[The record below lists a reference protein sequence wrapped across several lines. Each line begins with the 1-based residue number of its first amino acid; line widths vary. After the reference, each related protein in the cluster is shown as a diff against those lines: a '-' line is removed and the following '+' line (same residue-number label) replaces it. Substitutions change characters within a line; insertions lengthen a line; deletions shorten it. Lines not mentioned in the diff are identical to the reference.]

1 VPGFPL
7 RCIIPRAGI
16 VNLVLALMSSSLE
29 SPASDNILECLSN
42 LRRKNVMKLKLSSF
56 IALVLIALLAGCS
69 TATKKG
75 TGADVVD
82 QSMGGAGGG
91 GVETSGAAGTS
102 SYAGAELTDPSS
114 PLSRRV
120 IYFEY
125 DSDAILP
132 EDQDLITAHATYL
145 NDHPQQ
151 MVTLEGNTDER
162 GSPEYNIGLGDRRA
176 QAVKR
181 AFELQGVPAQQI
193 TVVSYGEEKPAAEGH
208 SEAAYRLNRRVE
220 IVYVGN

>member
-1 VPGFPL
+1 
-7 RCIIPRAGI
+7 
-16 VNLVLALMSSSLE
+16 
-29 SPASDNILECLSN
+29 
-42 LRRKNVMKLKLSSF
+42 MKLKLNSL
-56 IALVLIALLAGCS
+56 IALALVALLAGCS
-69 TATKKG
+69 TATKKTG
-75 TGADVVD
+75 GADVED
-82 QSMGGAGGG
+82 HSMGGAV
-91 GVETSGAAGTS
+91 GVETSGAAGTT
-102 SYAGAELTDPSS
+102 SYAGASLTDPSS

-132 EDQDLITAHATYL
+132 EDQELITAHASYL
-145 NDHPQQ
+145 SAHPEQ
-151 MVTLEGNTDER
+151 MVTLEGHADER

-176 QAVKR
+176 QGVKR

-220 IVYVGN
+220 IVYVGY

>member
-1 VPGFPL
+1 MKL
-7 RCIIPRAGI
+7 QLNTLIA
-16 VNLVLALMSSSLE
+16 LAL
-29 SPASDNILECLSN
+29 
-42 LRRKNVMKLKLSSF
+42 V
-56 IALVLIALLAGCS
+56 ALLAGCS

-75 TGADVVD
+75 GGAEVED
-82 QSMGGAGGG
+82 QSMGGAGG
-91 GVETSGAAGTS
+91 VMTSGAAGTT
-102 SYAGAELTDPSS
+102 SYAGASLTDPNS

-125 DSDAILP
+125 DSDAIQP
-132 EDQDLITAHATYL
+132 DDQELITAHASYL
-145 NDHPQQ
+145 TAHPGQ
-151 MVTLEGNTDER
+151 MVTLEGHADER
-162 GSPEYNIGLGDRRA
+162 GSPEYNIGLGDRRG

-220 IVYVGN
+220 IVYVGI

>member
-1 VPGFPL
+1 MKL
-7 RCIIPRAGI
+7 
-16 VNLVLALMSSSLE
+16 NLNSLIALAL
-29 SPASDNILECLSN
+29 
-42 LRRKNVMKLKLSSF
+42 V
-56 IALVLIALLAGCS
+56 ALLAGCS
-69 TATKKG
+69 TAAKKG
-75 TGADVVD
+75 GGADVED
-82 QSMGGAGGG
+82 HSMGGAGG
-91 GVETSGAAGTS
+91 VESSGAAGTT
-102 SYAGAELTDPSS
+102 SYAGASLTDPSS

-132 EDQDLITAHATYL
+132 EDQDLITAHASYL
-145 NDHPQQ
+145 SAHPNQ

-181 AFELQGVPAQQI
+181 AFELQGVAGQQI

-220 IVYVGN
+220 IVYVGY

>member
-1 VPGFPL
+1 
-7 RCIIPRAGI
+7 
-16 VNLVLALMSSSLE
+16 
-29 SPASDNILECLSN
+29 
-42 LRRKNVMKLKLSSF
+42 MKLKLNGI
-56 IALVLIALLAGCS
+56 IALALVALLAGCS
-69 TATKKG
+69 TAAKKG
-75 TGADVVD
+75 GGADVED
-82 QSMGGAGGG
+82 HSMGAG

-102 SYAGAELTDPSS
+102 SYAGASLTDPSS

-120 IYFEY
+120 IYFDY
-125 DSDAILP
+125 DSDAIQSQ
-132 EDQDLITAHATYL
+132 DQELIAAHASYL
-145 NDHPQQ
+145 SAHPQQ

-181 AFELQGVPAQQI
+181 AFELQGVGAQQI

>member
-1 VPGFPL
+1 
-7 RCIIPRAGI
+7 
-16 VNLVLALMSSSLE
+16 MSFQTQE
-29 SPASDNILECLSN
+29 N
-42 LRRKNVMKLKLSSF
+42 KVMKLQLNRL
-56 IALVLIALLAGCS
+56 IALVLLALLAGCS

-75 TGADVVD
+75 GGAEVEDH
-82 QSMGGAGGG
+82 SMGGGAG
-91 GVETSGAAGTS
+91 GVETSGAYGTS
-102 SYAGAELTDPSS
+102 SYAGASLTDPSS

-125 DSDAILP
+125 DSDTILP
-132 EDQDLITAHATYL
+132 EDQELITAHASYL
-145 NDHPQQ
+145 TAHPQQ
-151 MVTLEGNTDER
+151 MVTLEGHADER
-162 GSPEYNIGLGDRRA
+162 GSPEYNIGLGDRRG

-181 AFELQGVPAQQI
+181 AFELQGVPSQQI

>member
-1 VPGFPL
+1 MFFQTQE
-7 RCIIPRAGI
+7 
-16 VNLVLALMSSSLE
+16 N
-29 SPASDNILECLSN
+29 
-42 LRRKNVMKLKLSSF
+42 KVMKLKLSSF
-56 IALVLIALLAGCS
+56 IALALVALLAGCS
-69 TATKKG
+69 TASKKG

-82 QSMGGAGGG
+82 QSMGGAGG
-91 GVETSGAAGTS
+91 VETSGAAGTS
-102 SYAGAELTDPSS
+102 SYAGASLTDPNS

-125 DSDAILP
+125 DSDAIQP
-132 EDQDLITAHATYL
+132 EDQELITAHATYL

-176 QAVKR
+176 QSVKR

>member
-1 VPGFPL
+1 MLAGFTFVRQL
-7 RCIIPRAGI
+7 SG
-16 VNLVLALMSSSLE
+16 MSFQTQE
-29 SPASDNILECLSN
+29 N
-42 LRRKNVMKLKLSSF
+42 NVMKLKLSSF
-56 IALVLIALLAGCS
+56 IVLALVALLAGCS

-75 TGADVVD
+75 AGADVVD
-82 QSMGGAGGG
+82 QSMGGAGG
-91 GVETSGAAGTS
+91 VETSGAYGTS
-102 SYAGAELTDPSS
+102 SYAGASLTDPSS

-132 EDQDLITAHATYL
+132 EDQELITAHASYL
-145 NDHPQQ
+145 SAHPQQ

>member
-1 VPGFPL
+1 
-7 RCIIPRAGI
+7 
-16 VNLVLALMSSSLE
+16 
-29 SPASDNILECLSN
+29 
-42 LRRKNVMKLKLSSF
+42 MKLQFNTF
-56 IALVLIALLAGCS
+56 IALTLVALMAGCS
-69 TATKKG
+69 TAAKKG
-75 TGADVVD
+75 GGAEVVD
-82 QSMGGAGGG
+82 QSMGGSG
-91 GVETSGAAGTS
+91 GVTTSGAAGTS
-102 SYAGAELTDPSS
+102 SYAGAELTDPNS

-132 EDQDLITAHATYL
+132 EDQELITAHATYL
-145 NDHPQQ
+145 NDHPDQ
-151 MVTLEGNTDER
+151 MVTLEGHADER
-162 GSPEYNIGLGDRRA
+162 GSPEYNIGLGDRRG

-181 AFELQGVPAQQI
+181 AFELQGVPSQQI